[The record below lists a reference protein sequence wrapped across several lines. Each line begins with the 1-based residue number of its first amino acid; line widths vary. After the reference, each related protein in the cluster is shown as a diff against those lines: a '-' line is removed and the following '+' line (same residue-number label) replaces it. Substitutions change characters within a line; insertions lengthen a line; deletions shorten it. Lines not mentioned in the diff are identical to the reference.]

1 MEGQVDTDLSYLAW
15 SAFLCSVLWLPYVL
29 ERIQS
34 QGLGNVLTYPENPP
48 APAAW
53 AQRAQRAH
61 LNLVENLPAF
71 AALVIIA
78 HLTDCSL
85 SSSRFYNR
93 REPHKNKANWL
104 CSDPGEPCLPAPW
117 YTCPPLGNRHRRPP
131 QPGQHRR
138 RFVKNCL
145 RVVCAQVT
153 I

>member
-1 MEGQVDTDLSYLAW
+1 MDTQLTYLAW
-15 SAFLCSVLWLPYVL
+15 SAFLCIVLWLPYVL

-78 HLTDCSL
+78 HLTGVSAARGAAL
-85 SSSRFYNR
+85 FFW
-93 REPHKNKANWL
+93 A
-104 CSDPGEPCLPAPW
+104 
-117 YTCPPLGNRHRRPP
+117 
-131 QPGQHRR
+131 
-138 RFVKNCL
+138 
-145 RVVCAQVT
+145 RVVHAVVHIMGISYVRT
-153 I
+153 LAFAASWVGMLMIFFSIL

>member
-1 MEGQVDTDLSYLAW
+1 MDTQLTYLAW
-15 SAFLCSVLWLPYVL
+15 SAFLCIVLWLPYVL

-78 HLTDCSL
+78 HLTGVGAAGGAAL
-85 SSSRFYNR
+85 FFW
-93 REPHKNKANWL
+93 A
-104 CSDPGEPCLPAPW
+104 
-117 YTCPPLGNRHRRPP
+117 
-131 QPGQHRR
+131 
-138 RFVKNCL
+138 
-145 RVVCAQVT
+145 RVVHAVVHIMGISYVRT
-153 I
+153 LAFAASWVGMLMIFFSIL

>member
-1 MEGQVDTDLSYLAW
+1 MDTQLTYLAW
-15 SAFLCSVLWLPYVL
+15 SAFLCIVLWLPYVL

-78 HLTDCSL
+78 HL
-85 SSSRFYNR
+85 
-93 REPHKNKANWL
+93 
-104 CSDPGEPCLPAPW
+104 PGVAAAGGAALFFWA
-117 YTCPPLGNRHRRPP
+117 
-131 QPGQHRR
+131 
-138 RFVKNCL
+138 
-145 RVVCAQVT
+145 RVVHAVVHIMGVSYVRT
-153 I
+153 LAFAASWVGMLIIFFSIL

>member
-1 MEGQVDTDLSYLAW
+1 MGDPVDTDLTYLAW

-34 QGLGNVLTYPENPP
+34 QGLGKVLTYPENPP

-78 HLTDCSL
+78 HLTDVNAATGAGIFFWARLVHVVVHILGIAYVRTLAFAVSWVGMLIIFFSL
-85 SSSRFYNR
+85 
-93 REPHKNKANWL
+93 L
-104 CSDPGEPCLPAPW
+104 
-117 YTCPPLGNRHRRPP
+117 
-131 QPGQHRR
+131 
-138 RFVKNCL
+138 
-145 RVVCAQVT
+145 
-153 I
+153 

>member
-1 MEGQVDTDLSYLAW
+1 MDTQLTYLAW
-15 SAFLCSVLWLPYVL
+15 SSFLCIVLWLPYVL

-78 HLTDCSL
+78 HLTGVAAAGGAAL
-85 SSSRFYNR
+85 FFW
-93 REPHKNKANWL
+93 A
-104 CSDPGEPCLPAPW
+104 
-117 YTCPPLGNRHRRPP
+117 
-131 QPGQHRR
+131 
-138 RFVKNCL
+138 
-145 RVVCAQVT
+145 RVVHAVVHIMGISYVRT
-153 I
+153 LAFAASWVGMLMIFFSIL

>member
-1 MEGQVDTDLSYLAW
+1 MDTQLTYLAW
-15 SAFLCSVLWLPYVL
+15 SAFLCIVLWLPYVL

-78 HLTDCSL
+78 HLTGVAAAGGAAL
-85 SSSRFYNR
+85 FFW
-93 REPHKNKANWL
+93 A
-104 CSDPGEPCLPAPW
+104 
-117 YTCPPLGNRHRRPP
+117 
-131 QPGQHRR
+131 
-138 RFVKNCL
+138 
-145 RVVCAQVT
+145 RVVHAVVHIMGVSYVRT
-153 I
+153 LAFAASWVGMLIIFFSIL